1 MPLFGR
7 IDSVP
12 PLPPSTVESSTE
24 QPGTGG
30 TAPCVLEGGVSEV
43 RLEGRVCSSLGGG
56 GGHGTGRYCWAVRG
70 GVGLQAR
77 RCAVRRSVTRRSGAV
92 QDVLYGRHGPVPGS
106 RLVRYGVVLGGT
118 VWVLTFPPSGQ
129 PAGKSLK
136 LPGKSLS
143 FPI

>member
-56 GGHGTGRYCWAVRG
+56 GGAWHGAVLLGSTGRCGVTGEAVRG
-70 GVGLQAR
+70 AAQ
-77 RCAVRRSVTRRSGAV
+77 
-92 QDVLYGRHGPVPGS
+92 
-106 RLVRYGVVLGGT
+106 RY
-118 VWVLTFPPSGQ
+118 
-129 PAGKSLK
+129 
-136 LPGKSLS
+136 
-143 FPI
+143 